1 MKITKTDIE
10 GLLVIE
16 PFVYNDD
23 RGYFFESYN
32 LKAYKDLGIDV
43 DFVQD
48 NQSCSKKNVLR
59 GLHFQKPPFAQ
70 AKLVSVIKGS
80 VMDVVVDIRKESPT
94 YGKYFSIVLSSSN
107 KKLLYIPEGFAHGF
121 LTLEDDTIF
130 SYKCSNFYNKDSED
144 SLLWNDLD
152 LKIDWGIKHPILSEK
167 DKQARIF
174 SEFKSLF

>member
-1 MKITKTDIE
+1 MKFEKTDIE
-10 GLLVIE
+10 GLLVVQ
-16 PFVYNDD
+16 PLVHKDD

-32 LKAYKDLGIDV
+32 LKAYKDLGV
-43 DFVQD
+43 DISFVQD

-59 GLHFQKPPFAQ
+59 GLHFQKPPYAQ

-80 VMDVVVDIRKESPT
+80 VLDVVVDIRKESPT
-94 YGKYFSIVLSSSN
+94 YGKNYSVILSSTN
-107 KKLLYIPEGFAHGF
+107 KKMLFIPEGFAHGF
-121 LTLEDDTIF
+121 LTLEDDTIL
-130 SYKCSNFYNKDSED
+130 SYKCSNFYNKESED

-167 DKQARIF
+167 DKQAKNF